1 MINLRLI
8 LVSFVFFQFGNTQ
21 ETTLLKNINFRAQEV
36 KHYLNSTK
44 DSLILESERPIRSVY
59 LYNREVDIAYE
70 IEDRNAQIF
79 VNDLEIGRYVVEVVL
94 IDKRIILTLLRGN
107 PKIEDYTEA
116 PEIAPVRKIIVK
128 AEKPKKEQKAIVNA
142 APSKVEVAKNISK
155 EKNNRTQKNVGK
167 YDISKLLNTK
177 TPKSDKNTE
186 YLKELKKEREA
197 NASKYEY
204 WVVRIINNGYFSKRI
219 HKMANY
225 EEVQRLIKQNE
236 LEINSRFS
244 NNNILK
250 VWQVLDKEN
259 FMIQK
264 RLVPNYMYT
273 VSDYFEFEPYYSSQ
287 KLSTLR

>member
-8 LVSFVFFQFGNTQ
+8 LVFFVFIQFGNTQ
-21 ETTLLKNINFRAQEV
+21 ETTLLKNINVRAQEV

-44 DSLILESERPIRSVY
+44 DSLVLESKRPIRSVY
-59 LYNREVDIAYE
+59 LYNKKVDIVYE
-70 IEDRNAQIF
+70 IEDHNAQIF

-107 PKIEDYTEA
+107 PKIEDYTEEPETA
-116 PEIAPVRKIIVK
+116 PAKKLIVK
-128 AEKPKKEQKAIVNA
+128 AKKPKKAQKTIVNA
-142 APSKVEVAKNISK
+142 ASSKVKVAKNIVK
-155 EKNNRTQKNVGK
+155 EKNNGNQKNVGK

-197 NASKYEY
+197 NASKYDY
-204 WVVRIINNGYFSKRI
+204 WVVRITNNGYTSKRI
-219 HKMANY
+219 HKMATY
-225 EEVQRLIKQNE
+225 AEVQRLIKQNE

-264 RLVPNYMYT
+264 CLVPNYMYT

-287 KLSTLR
+287 KAATAR